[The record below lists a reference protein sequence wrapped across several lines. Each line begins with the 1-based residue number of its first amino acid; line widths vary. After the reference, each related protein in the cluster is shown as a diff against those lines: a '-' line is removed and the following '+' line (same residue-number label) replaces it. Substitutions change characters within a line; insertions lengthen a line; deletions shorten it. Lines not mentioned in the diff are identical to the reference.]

1 MAKPLTVSFSHE
13 LGKAE
18 ATRRI
23 TDGIAY
29 LRDHYADK
37 LAVIDDRWTGDRLDF
52 SVSALKQTATGSID
66 VADQQ
71 VTITVMLPLL
81 LAMVADKARSLIQ
94 KEGQQLLE
102 KK

>member
-1 MAKPLTVSFSHE
+1 MAKPLTVSFTHE

-18 ATRRI
+18 AVRRI

-29 LRDHYADK
+29 LRANYADK
-37 LAVIDDRWTGDRLDF
+37 LAVINERWTGDRLDF

-66 VADQQ
+66 VGEEQ
-71 VTITVMLPLL
+71 VTVTVMLPLL
-81 LAMVADKARSLIQ
+81 LAVLADKARSLIQ